1 MALPSGPFRPRVSGM
16 PNLKLTYFDI
26 HGGRA
31 EPARLAMHIGGVAFE
46 DDRISFKD
54 FGAKRS
60 GYPFMRVPLLVIDG
74 VELSQGNTINR
85 YVGKLAGLYPTD
97 ALQAAYCDEVMD
109 AVEDIVSQQVV
120 TMSIKDE
127 AQKKAAREALAEGPI
142 AIYLERLQKMLEARG
157 GEYFAD
163 GRLTVADLKGMVW
176 VRSLRSGILD
186 HVPTDLPDK
195 LAPKL
200 VEHLERVLGH
210 PKVEGYY
217 AGF

>member
-1 MALPSGPFRPRVSGM
+1 M

-46 DDRISFKD
+46 DDRISFHE

-60 GYPFMRVPLLVIDG
+60 GYPFKRVPLLEIDG
-74 VELSQGNTINR
+74 AVLSQCNSIGR
-85 YVGKLAGLYPTD
+85 YVGKLAGLYPSD
-97 ALQAAYCDEVMD
+97 ALEAAYCDEAMD
-109 AVEDIVSQQVV
+109 AVEDIVSQQVA
-120 TMSIKDE
+120 TMSIEDE
-127 AQKKAAREALAEGPI
+127 AKKKAAREALAEGPI
-142 AIYLERLQKMLEARG
+142 ALYLQQLQAILEARG

-163 GRLTVADLKGMVW
+163 GRLTVADLKVMVW

-186 HVPTDLPDK
+186 YVPTDLPDR

-200 VEHLERVLGH
+200 VAHLDRVLAH
-210 PKVEGYY
+210 PKVAEYY
-217 AGF
+217 ARFSRGEGT

>member
-1 MALPSGPFRPRVSGM
+1 M

-46 DDRISFKD
+46 DHRISFRE
-54 FGAKRS
+54 FGAGRS
-60 GYPFMRVPLLVIDG
+60 SYPFKRVPVLQIDD
-74 VELSQGNTINR
+74 VVLSQCNSITR
-85 YVGKLAGLYPTD
+85 YVGTLAGLYPTD
-97 ALQAAYCDEVMD
+97 PLEAAFCDEAMD
-109 AVEDIVSQQVV
+109 AVEDIVSKQVA

-127 AQKKAAREALAEGPI
+127 DEKKAAREALADGPL
-142 AIYLERLQKMLEARG
+142 AIYLHELQAMLETRG

-163 GRLTVADLKGMVW
+163 GRLTIADLKVMVW

-186 HVPTDLPDK
+186 HVPADLPDK

-200 VEHLERVLGH
+200 VAHLERVDGD
-210 PKVEGYY
+210 PKVREYY
-217 AGF
+217 ARFT

>member
-1 MALPSGPFRPRVSGM
+1 M

-46 DDRISFKD
+46 DDRISFQD

-60 GYPFMRVPLLVIDG
+60 GYPFKRVPLLVIDD

-109 AVEDIVSQQVV
+109 AVEDIISQQGV
-120 TMSIKDE
+120 TMFMKDE
-127 AQKKAAREALAEGPI
+127 AQKKAAREALADGPI
-142 AIYLERLQKMLEARG
+142 AIYLEHLQKMLDARG

-163 GRLTVADLKGMVW
+163 GRLTVADLKVMVW
-176 VRSLRSGILD
+176 VRGLRSGILD
-186 HVPTDLPDK
+186 YVPTDLPDK

-200 VEHLERVLGH
+200 VEHLDRVLGH
-210 PKVEGYY
+210 PKVDEYY
-217 AGF
+217 ARF